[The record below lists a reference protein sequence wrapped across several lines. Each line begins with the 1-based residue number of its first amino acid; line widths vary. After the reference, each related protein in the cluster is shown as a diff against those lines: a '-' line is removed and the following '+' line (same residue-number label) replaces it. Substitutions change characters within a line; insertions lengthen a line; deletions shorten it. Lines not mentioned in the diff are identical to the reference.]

1 MLPLGCA
8 AAPKKVNAIFLK
20 HRNVRFRAASRP
32 SGSKLPR
39 HKDLMHRQ
47 KVDDI
52 TNGKSVMVEKLTR
65 FDAATYLNT
74 YEEMVTYLVACFE
87 EDAGDGILIRA
98 ALNDV
103 AQAKGMMQATPNE
116 DIEQSSTN

>member
-1 MLPLGCA
+1 
-8 AAPKKVNAIFLK
+8 
-20 HRNVRFRAASRP
+20 
-32 SGSKLPR
+32 
-39 HKDLMHRQ
+39 MHRQ

-52 TNGKSVMVEKLTR
+52 TNGESVMVEKLTR

-74 YEEMVTYLVACFE
+74 YEEMVAYLVACFE
-87 EDAGDGILIRA
+87 EDAGDGILIHA

-103 AQAKGMMQATPNE
+103 AQAKGMMQATLNE

>member
-1 MLPLGCA
+1 
-8 AAPKKVNAIFLK
+8 
-20 HRNVRFRAASRP
+20 
-32 SGSKLPR
+32 
-39 HKDLMHRQ
+39 MHRQ

-52 TNGKSVMVEKLTR
+52 TNGESVMVEKLTR

-74 YEEMVTYLVACFE
+74 YEEMVAYLVACFE

-103 AQAKGMMQATPNE
+103 VQATGRMQVATNE
-116 DIEQSSTN
+116 DMERSRAN

>member
-1 MLPLGCA
+1 
-8 AAPKKVNAIFLK
+8 
-20 HRNVRFRAASRP
+20 
-32 SGSKLPR
+32 
-39 HKDLMHRQ
+39 MHRQ

-52 TNGKSVMVEKLTR
+52 TNGESVMVEKLTR

-74 YEEMVTYLVACFE
+74 HEEMVAYLVACFE

-103 AQAKGMMQATPNE
+103 VQATGRMQVATNE
-116 DIEQSSTN
+116 DMERSRAN